1 MYIYICIRLNI
12 NIKAPCWTILDGP
25 WERIPTL
32 IQTCAVSMCPWT
44 RMAHHPWHHPHANV
58 WPRWLASSWK
68 LASSWLFVLPW
79 RRGEVTGTR
88 LCSQGEAPE
97 LQGCQASW
105 AKCLQMICTYIP
117 RLTKFQGDLHSKVT
131 TIPRLPQL
139 QGYHNPKVTTNP
151 GLLLFQGY
159 HSSKVTATPRLP
171 FPGYHNSHITSIPM
185 RQQNPGCHIPRFP

>member
-1 MYIYICIRLNI
+1 
-12 NIKAPCWTILDGP
+12 
-25 WERIPTL
+25 
-32 IQTCAVSMCPWT
+32 MCPCT
-44 RMAHHPWHHPHANV
+44 PMAHHLWYHRDARVCPWSLLV
-58 WPRWLASSWK
+58 SSWK
-68 LASSWLFVLPW
+68 LASSWHASPW
-79 RRGEVTGTR
+79 RQGRNQGTG

-97 LQGCQASW
+97 LQGWQTSW
-105 AKCLQMICTYIP
+105 AKSLQMICTYIP
-117 RLTKFQGDLHSKVT
+117 RLAKFQGDLHSKVT

-185 RQQNPGCHIPRFP
+185 RQQNPGCHIPRLP